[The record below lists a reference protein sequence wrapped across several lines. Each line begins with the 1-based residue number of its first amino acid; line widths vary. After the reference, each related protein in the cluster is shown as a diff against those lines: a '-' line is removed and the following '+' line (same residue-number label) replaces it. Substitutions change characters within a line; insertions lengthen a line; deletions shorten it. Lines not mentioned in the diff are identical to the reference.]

1 MDIRKVTA
9 VALLL
14 TSLAAPVAIAAAPIA
29 KPLAAQTRA
38 NLEAAMKGEAFANLK
53 YSRYADQ
60 AEAAGEPELAALF
73 RASANVEANE
83 HFDREAQALGL
94 GGTAQVNLEDAIA
107 GELYENTKMYIGF
120 ADQAQASGD
129 VKVAAMFRQIAEDEG
144 THLAAYRA
152 ALAKIV
158 RH

>member
-1 MDIRKVTA
+1 MGFQKVTA
-9 VALLL
+9 AALLAA
-14 TSLAAPVAIAAAPIA
+14 SLALPAAAAPPIST
-29 KPLAAQTRA
+29 PLAAQTRA
-38 NLEAAMKGEAFANLK
+38 NLDTAMKGEAFANLK
-53 YSRYADQ
+53 YLRYADQ
-60 AEAAGEPELAALF
+60 AEAAGDAELASLF

-83 HFDREAQALGL
+83 HFDREARVLGM
-94 GGTAQVNLEDAIA
+94 GGTAQANLEDAIA
-107 GELYENTKMYIGF
+107 GELYENTRMYIDF

-129 VKVAAMFRQIAEDEG
+129 LKVAAMFRQIAEDEG